1 MPVPWHTTTAKPT
14 KPMVLV
20 LVLVLVL
27 LAKAIPLQMIM
38 NPTMRCQRWRM
49 EHTTTTTTTT
59 TTAKT
64 MVLHRQNHGAP
75 LQMILNSTRGG
86 QRWRV
91 EHTTTTTRDH
101 RRHTLWRCPL
111 THRTWPSPQLLLR
124 KRRTTRHANT
134 KQTQQDRRGQS
145 NPDLT
150 TRKKHFL
157 LRRRGFDHR
166 S

>member
-27 LAKAIPLQMIM
+27 LTKAIPLQMIL
-38 NPTMRCQRWRM
+38 NPTRRCQRWRM
-49 EHTTTTTTTT
+49 EHTTTAT

-64 MVLHRQNHGAP
+64 MVLLVLLANAIP

-86 QRWRV
+86 QRWR
-91 EHTTTTTRDH
+91 TR
-101 RRHTLWRCPL
+101 
-111 THRTWPSPQLLLR
+111 
-124 KRRTTRHANT
+124 RHANT

-157 LRRRGFDHR
+157 LRRRGVDHR